1 MILSLAYA
9 DVISHDEIDR
19 EIENNEEVS
28 EIQFAVFNMWFKN
41 AILNYD
47 SNKNLQDKTLSLKE
61 ISFIKNNNIE
71 KSVDCCYA
79 LLEKYTLMT
88 FDELISCVLK
98 ALNYLSD
105 MKIPKEYAGGFLIL
119 LCKYH
124 FLP

>member
-1 MILSLAYA
+1 LQKEL
-9 DVISHDEIDR
+9 HDDSQPLLMPMLFLMMRLTEKSR
-19 EIENNEEVS
+19 TNEEVS

-79 LLEKYTLMT
+79 LL
-88 FDELISCVLK
+88 
-98 ALNYLSD
+98 
-105 MKIPKEYAGGFLIL
+105 
-119 LCKYH
+119 
-124 FLP
+124 

>member
-71 KSVDCCYA
+71 KSVDCY
-79 LLEKYTLMT
+79 
-88 FDELISCVLK
+88 
-98 ALNYLSD
+98 
-105 MKIPKEYAGGFLIL
+105 FL
-119 LCKYH
+119 
-124 FLP
+124 